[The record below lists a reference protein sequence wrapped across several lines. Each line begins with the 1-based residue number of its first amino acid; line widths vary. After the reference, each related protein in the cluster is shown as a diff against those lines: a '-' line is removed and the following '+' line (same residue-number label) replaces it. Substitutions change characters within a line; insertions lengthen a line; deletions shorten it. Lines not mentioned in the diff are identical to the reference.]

1 MPLNAGDILNGRYK
15 ILSILGQG
23 GMGFVYH
30 ALDTSLNI
38 EVAIK
43 ENIFTTQEYAEQFK
57 REARLLAALRHP
69 NLPRVTDYFVIE
81 QQGQYLVMD
90 YIQGEDL
97 KKRIER
103 EGRIGIAETVTIGLA
118 LCEALEYLHSQDP
131 PVIHRDI
138 KPGNVRITPEGHV
151 YLVDFGL
158 AKIGGRD
165 QRTITGAQA
174 VTPGFSPPEQ
184 YGSGHTSA
192 VSDIYSLGATLY
204 TALSGEIPPDAFER
218 ALGQEE
224 LKPLD
229 EINPEVPSALAR
241 IIETAMALQP
251 GERFQSAAEMK
262 EALLSLNL
270 VPDQQEHLSEHEWN
284 IAPSPQPEHWRTE
297 TKPEPK
303 HSEKS
308 KPFWTS
314 HRQKLA
320 EASSSENGGNPP
332 PPTPPSETSPA
343 AKGKGGRVLIL
354 VLLIAAVLA
363 GWRLLAPAAFLN
375 ATQKARAVAETKVK
389 PFVSQH
395 IPSQKPTATI
405 SATTTTIAGA
415 KQTETPTASP
425 TATPAPPTA
434 TAKPSPTTS
443 PSPSLTPSPTKRPT
457 PTATAAHTPTPSVGA
472 GKPTTAPKP
481 TPTPLGGSGLLAFAA
496 HTPNEGVQIFQIN
509 LKTKASKQLTH
520 RDGGACQPRWSPDG
534 KSLLFIAPC
543 SKNDISYPNAQIY
556 LLHIGSLRPK
566 EITPPGLGDYDP
578 AWSPDGR
585 YIAFTSLRDGY
596 PRIYYFDTL
605 TNKTHPL
612 TPAKQNALQPA
623 WSPDGK
629 TVAFISNSKGT
640 YRIWMIDF
648 ASPPAKPKPFS
659 HSGDKANFHPSW
671 TPDGKWLVYGQT
683 SPAIPLPYLVKTPLN
698 NPLLETR
705 LLKSGVAMREPAVSP
720 DGRWVAFEGWE
731 TAQKHKIYIMRLDG
745 SSITPLT
752 KHGGKVFDADWKP

>member
-1 MPLNAGDILNGRYK
+1 MPLNPGDILNGRYK

-30 ALDTSLNI
+30 ASDTNLNI

-103 EGRIGIAETVTIGLA
+103 EGKISVAEAATIGLA
-118 LCEALEYLHSQDP
+118 LCEALEYLHSQKP

-251 GERFQSAAEMK
+251 GERFQTAAEMK

-270 VPDQQEHLSEHEWN
+270 VPNQQKHLSEHEWS
-284 IAPSPQPEHWRTE
+284 IAPPPQPEHWRTE
-297 TKPEPK
+297 TKPETK
-303 HSEKS
+303 LQDKD
-308 KPFWTS
+308 KP
-314 HRQKLA
+314 LP
-320 EASSSENGGNPP
+320 SSLWRKATGAPHPENESSPP
-332 PPTPPSETSPA
+332 TPPTPPSEPPPVA
-343 AKGKGGRVLIL
+343 NGKGRRALFL

-363 GWRLLAPAAFLN
+363 GWRLLAPTTFLST
-375 ATQKARAVAETKVK
+375 TQKAISAAETKIK
-389 PFVSQH
+389 PLIPPL
-395 IPSQKPTATI
+395 IPSRPTATEVRAAI
-405 SATTTTIAGA
+405 PTIVSAAENTTPTPSLIPPSATPSATI
-415 KQTETPTASP
+415 
-425 TATPAPPTA
+425 
-434 TAKPSPTTS
+434 KPSPTHF
-443 PSPSLTPSPTKRPT
+443 PSPTPSPTKRPT
-457 PTATAAHTPTPSVGA
+457 PTATAAHTPTSSAGA
-472 GKPTTAPKP
+472 SKPTLAPKP
-481 TPTPLGGSGLLAFAA
+481 TPTPLGGSGLIAFAA
-496 HTPNEGVQIFQIN
+496 YTPNEGVQIFQIN
-509 LKTKASKQLTH
+509 PQTKEYRQLTH
-520 RDGGACQPRWSPDG
+520 RNGGACQPRWSPDG
-534 KSLLFIAPC
+534 KSLLFTAPC
-543 SKNDISYPNAQIY
+543 SKNTLSYLNAQIY
-556 LLHIGSLRPK
+556 LLHLGSLKPK

-596 PRIYYFDTL
+596 PRIYYLDT
-605 TNKTHPL
+605 TTDETHPL
-612 TPAKQNALQPA
+612 TPAKQHAFQPA

-640 YRIWMIDF
+640 YRVWTVAF
-648 ASPPAKPKPFS
+648 TSPPAKPKPFS

-683 SPAIPLPYLVKTPLN
+683 NPALPLPYLVKTPLS

-705 LLKSGVAMREPAVSP
+705 LLKSGLAMREPAVSP

-731 TAQKHKIYIMRLDG
+731 TAQEHKIYIMRLDG
-745 SSITPLT
+745 SSITPLL